1 MKEQDYRTAM
11 RFTGQA
17 INSMLDLAENHLL
30 SFDDIEPTIRLME
43 AVENILTQDFVGEN
57 NE

>member
-1 MKEQDYRTAM
+1 MKEQDYRAAM
-11 RFTGQA
+11 RYTGQA

-30 SFDDIEPTIRLME
+30 SFEDVEPTIRLIE
-43 AVENILTQDFVGEN
+43 AVENILTQDFVGGT